1 VDDNE
6 WTGVVYGSWK
16 IKGAFGRYEK
26 LHNLQVQC
34 LAQGLEG
41 WDEIFAQRI
50 AWEYPQIYSRFAQLP
65 ESGKR
70 IDGIVARIPSGGAC
84 TW

>member
-1 VDDNE
+1 MSGFSIIEENSPPFLLEILVIE
-6 WTGVVYGSWK
+6 ICLV
-16 IKGAFGRYEK
+16 IGA
-26 LHNLQVQC
+26 
-34 LAQGLEG
+34 
-41 WDEIFAQRI
+41 
-50 AWEYPQIYSRFAQLP
+50 AWEYPQIYSRFAQLT